1 MNLIKFP
8 SINLELYT
16 SKIAF
21 SVFGI
26 GVYKYAICIVLGAI
40 LGLIFLMINSK
51 IINYKYEDLIEKY
64 VVTLIIGIIGARV
77 FFVLFRFD
85 DYKNNLLQILYI
97 RDGGLAIFGGL
108 IFGFLY
114 LFLTYRKDKDKLFDI
129 LDLTAP
135 SVSIAQCIGRWGNFF
150 NIEAYG
156 TETTSFLRMG
166 INTINGYIEVHPT
179 FLYESIA
186 TLLIFIV
193 LEIILRRRKYKGQV
207 VITYCF
213 LYSAS
218 RSVIEG
224 LRVDSLMIGAFRVSQ
239 ILSII
244 VLIFSLILIVKNSRK
259 MSYEKTNKY

>member
-1 MNLIKFP
+1 
-8 SINLELYT
+8 
-16 SKIAF
+16 
-21 SVFGI
+21 
-26 GVYKYAICIVLGAI
+26 
-40 LGLIFLMINSK
+40 
-51 IINYKYEDLIEKY
+51 
-64 VVTLIIGIIGARV
+64 
-77 FFVLFRFD
+77 
-85 DYKNNLLQILYI
+85 
-97 RDGGLAIFGGL
+97 
-108 IFGFLY
+108 
-114 LFLTYRKDKDKLFDI
+114 
-129 LDLTAP
+129 
-135 SVSIAQCIGRWGNFF
+135 
-150 NIEAYG
+150 
-156 TETTSFLRMG
+156 MG

>member
-1 MNLIKFP
+1 M
-8 SINLELYT
+8 SELGET
-16 SKIAF
+16 FWK
-21 SVFGI
+21 
-26 GVYKYAICIVLGAI
+26 
-40 LGLIFLMINSK
+40 
-51 IINYKYEDLIEKY
+51 
-64 VVTLIIGIIGARV
+64 TW
-77 FFVLFRFD
+77 
-85 DYKNNLLQILYI
+85 
-97 RDGGLAIFGGL
+97 
-108 IFGFLY
+108 
-114 LFLTYRKDKDKLFDI
+114 
-129 LDLTAP
+129 
-135 SVSIAQCIGRWGNFF
+135 GRWGNFF